1 MHYIFVMSLSILQ
14 FLLSIRI
21 LLLGDLRIEEMA
33 SPYLSSA
40 RFSKSH
46 ERSYCMKCLELLDM
60 INLWEVGVDGAA
72 RNFIRIRREVACVI
86 SSLQKLEELSKA
98 RCKDNS
104 NEEEKGI
111 LAALKNSAE
120 KAMEISHKAAS
131 ACFQKTKHT
140 DNDIFQ
146 NSRGHSFTE
155 SCTRPVSRVLNSSF
169 SQGAGV
175 AQVNDITAGSDSP
188 KQRPFS
194 MMAVAFDPEDL
205 HSSNCT
211 ELNTK
216 DHVVTV
222 TEDHV
227 KKVESRKPVGR
238 RADYTK
244 WTPDDP
250 PEQKPE
256 DWQSRKDTNTEPY
269 HTHLK
274 SVSEIRNRRSK
285 LCNSHS
291 VDQPDKSTS
300 QHEGRKRSKSHSE
313 EATDHTERSH
323 SSVSPTF
330 SDASDSD
337 LQLERVMA
345 KIANLE
351 EERLNL
357 MHTIEI
363 LQSDNVSIRQ
373 SLRETLGTLE
383 MKDVQLKLAMQD
395 LGVATTEI
403 KKASELNGKLKT
415 LER

>member
-1 MHYIFVMSLSILQ
+1 MNLISKYYNFCLNYYTVLV
-14 FLLSIRI
+14 LLW
-21 LLLGDLRIEEMA
+21 GDLFLEKMA

-40 RFSKSH
+40 RFSKPQGH
-46 ERSYCMKCLELLDM
+46 SYCMKCLELLDM

-72 RNFIRIRREVACVI
+72 RNFIRIRRELACVI
-86 SSLQKLEELSKA
+86 SSVQRLEELSKA
-98 RCKDNS
+98 RNKDNS
-104 NEEEKGI
+104 NEEERGI

-140 DNDIFQ
+140 DNDMLQ
-146 NSRGHSFTE
+146 NTRGHSFTE
-155 SCTRPVSRVLNSSF
+155 SCSKPVSRVLISSF
-169 SQGAGV
+169 SLGAGV
-175 AQVNDITAGSDSP
+175 AQVEDITVGSDGP
-188 KQRPFS
+188 KRPFS
-194 MMAVAFDPEDL
+194 VMVVADDPEDL
-205 HSSNCT
+205 HSSNCV
-211 ELNTK
+211 EVN
-216 DHVVTV
+216 
-222 TEDHV
+222 TEDHS
-227 KKVESRKPVGR
+227 KKGECKKPVGR
-238 RADYTK
+238 KADYTQ
-244 WTPDDP
+244 WTLDDP
-250 PEQKPE
+250 PEHKPE
-256 DWQSRKDTNTEPY
+256 DWQPRKDINHEPY

-274 SVSEIRNRRSK
+274 SASDIRSRRSK
-285 LCNSHS
+285 LYNSHS
-291 VDQPDKSTS
+291 IDQSDKITS
-300 QHEGRKRSKSHSE
+300 QHEGRKRSKSQGE
-313 EATDHTERSH
+313 EATDHTERCR

-337 LQLERVMA
+337 LQLERIMA

-395 LGVATTEI
+395 LGIATTEI

>member
-1 MHYIFVMSLSILQ
+1 
-14 FLLSIRI
+14 
-21 LLLGDLRIEEMA
+21 
-33 SPYLSSA
+33 
-40 RFSKSH
+40 
-46 ERSYCMKCLELLDM
+46 MKCLELLDM

-72 RNFIRIRREVACVI
+72 RNFIRIRRELACVI
-86 SSLQKLEELSKA
+86 SSVQRLEELSKA
-98 RCKDNS
+98 HNKDNS
-104 NEEEKGI
+104 NEEGRGV

-140 DNDIFQ
+140 DNDMFQ
-146 NSRGHSFTE
+146 NTRGHSFTV
-155 SCTRPVSRVLNSSF
+155 SCANKPVSRGLNTSF
-169 SQGAGV
+169 SLGADV
-175 AQVNDITAGSDSP
+175 AQVDDTTVGSDSP
-188 KQRPFS
+188 KRPFS
-194 MMAVAFDPEDL
+194 MVAVTDDLEDL
-205 HSSNCT
+205 HSSNCA
-211 ELNTK
+211 EVN
-216 DHVVTV
+216 
-222 TEDHV
+222 TEDHMLTSTEDYS
-227 KKVESRKPVGR
+227 KKDECKKAVGR
-238 RADYTK
+238 KADYTQ

-250 PEQKPE
+250 PEHKPD
-256 DWQSRKDTNTEPY
+256 DWQPRKGINHEPY

-274 SVSEIRNRRSK
+274 SASDIRSRRSK
-285 LCNSHS
+285 LYNSHS
-291 VDQPDKSTS
+291 IDQPDKTTS
-300 QHEGRKRSKSHSE
+300 QHEGRKRSKSQGE
-313 EATDHTERSH
+313 EATDHTEKCR

-363 LQSDNVSIRQ
+363 LQSDNVSIRR